1 MALLGKTFGL
11 LGIWPFL
18 RSKIFLLLFYG
29 TLRKTKNRNFNKIA
43 ENPIFGHR
51 ILAQNENC
59 PYFFISR
66 QFITLAV

>member
-11 LGIWPFL
+11 LGICPFL

-29 TLRKTKNRNFNKIA
+29 TLRKKNNRNFNKIT
-43 ENPIFGHR
+43 ENPIFGPPY
-51 ILAQNENC
+51 IGQNENI

-66 QFITLAV
+66 HFMTLAV